1 MFHQL
6 IGTVRAEDMV
16 VKEDNPRDGLY
27 HVNGVE
33 KGGAM
38 LEATRYKRFVQ
49 NI

>member
-6 IGTVRAEDMV
+6 TGTVRAEDMV
-16 VKEDNPRDGLY
+16 VKEDNSCVGLY

-38 LEATRYKRFVQ
+38 LEATRYKTIV
-49 NI
+49 